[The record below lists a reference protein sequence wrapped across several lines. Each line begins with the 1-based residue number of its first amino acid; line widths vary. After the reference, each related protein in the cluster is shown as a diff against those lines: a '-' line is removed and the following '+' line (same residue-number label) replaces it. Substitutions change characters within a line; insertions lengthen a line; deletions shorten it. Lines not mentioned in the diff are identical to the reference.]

1 MSTRFFL
8 SYAKADEDGY
18 VARFFEDLV
27 REVQRQSGVREGEAG
42 FRDFASMRVG
52 APWAQDL
59 FDALNT
65 SPTFV
70 ALCSPSYFASEFC
83 GREWTMFSARAERYR
98 RLHGTVPRTLLPVIW
113 VPAPDVPEPVRQLQF
128 TDPEFG
134 QAYVRE
140 GVYHLLRLRRYR
152 EDYLIFLRA
161 LAQRVLEVARPHPM
175 PQLDDGYPVAGV
187 ESAFHS
193 PRHRPA
199 GTAPNWRTFTV
210 GLAGPPP
217 EPVPPAAVPAPR
229 AQRPGPQHVY
239 FVIVAA
245 PRRELAG
252 IRNELVHYGAEPFD
266 WAPYRPEL
274 DQRISVFAQ
283 AVAADHDLS
292 SRLAESAEVVE
303 VLELAAGRNELVVL
317 LVDAWTT
324 RIDSYRRH
332 LVEYDKRNE
341 PSTAVMVP
349 WSQYDA
355 EATDNAERLYQDLA
369 MAFPRNIIRSDD
381 LFRIRIGTSAAFREQ
396 LAEVLVKAQSRVFR
410 SGEVG
415 RWTGNESWTDRPMIQ
430 FPDRE
435 VDR

>member
-1 MSTRFFL
+1 VPARFFL
-8 SYAKADEDGY
+8 SYAHADEDGY
-18 VARFFEDLV
+18 VAKFFEDLV
-27 REVQRQSGVREGEAG
+27 REVQRQSGVSGDEPG
-42 FRDFASMRVG
+42 FRDFASMRAG
-52 APWAQDL
+52 ASWAQEL
-59 FDALNT
+59 FGALNT

-98 RLHGTVPRTLLPVIW
+98 RLHGTVPQTLLPVLW
-113 VPAPDVPEPVRQLQF
+113 VPAPDVPEPARQLQY
-128 TDPEFG
+128 TDPAFG
-134 QAYVRE
+134 PAYARE
-140 GVYHLLRLRRYR
+140 GLYHLLRLRRYR

-161 LAQRVLEVARPHPM
+161 LAQRMLEVAWPHPM
-175 PQLDDGYPVAGV
+175 PQLDDGYPIADV
-187 ESAFHS
+187 ESAFHG
-193 PRHRPA
+193 PRPQPAATWQTFTAGLAEPRPA
-199 GTAPNWRTFTV
+199 P
-210 GLAGPPP
+210 GPPT
-217 EPVPPAAVPAPR
+217 AVPAPR
-229 AQRPGPQHVY
+229 ARRSGPQHVY

-245 PRRELAG
+245 PQRELAEV
-252 IRNELVHYGAEPFD
+252 RDELRHYGPEPFD

-283 AVAADHDLS
+283 AVAADHNLS
-292 SRLAESAEVVE
+292 SRLAEAAEVVA
-303 VLELAAGRNELVVL
+303 VLERAAGRNELVVL
-317 LVDAWTT
+317 LVDVWTT
-324 RIDSYRRH
+324 RIDSYRQQ

-355 EATDNAERLYQDLA
+355 EATVNAEQLYQDLA
-369 MAFPRNIIRSDD
+369 MAFPKNIIRSDD

-415 RWTGNESWTDRPMIQ
+415 RWTGAESWTERPMMQ